1 MSKEER
7 SESLIDFANA
17 LRNADDC
24 GCPRRKRIER
34 VRLKQHVPDPELWKF
49 LKHSV
54 LERLQQ
60 VDEVRARF
68 LEAKQR
74 ASHLETIAH

>member
-1 MSKEER
+1 MPCATRTIAAVHGEE
-7 SESLIDFANA
+7 ELNA
-17 LRNADDC
+17 CA
-24 GCPRRKRIER
+24 
-34 VRLKQHVPDPELWKF
+34 LKQHVPDPELWKF

-74 ASHLETIAH
+74 ASHLETVAH